1 MPDQS
6 KASVLPPLRASA
18 ISPRKAEKPLVV
30 WFRLYGAEKR
40 AMQAVAGKRRGA
52 HNAIALAGT
61 MAEIARLEAAA
72 LPVTPAEL
80 KAIAS
85 FKKVTG
91 DASIVPTLSAAMRD
105 SVLRSKTEGDEC
117 GPINPKAGLR
127 VTAA

>member
-1 MPDQS
+1 MSNATPASSQS
-6 KASVLPPLRASA
+6 EKSISDDALRQQKLGTRPL
-18 ISPRKAEKPLVV
+18 RKAEKPLVV

-52 HNAIALAGT
+52 HNAVALAGT

-85 FKKVTG
+85 FKRVTG
-91 DASIVPTLSAAMRD
+91 ESSITPTLSAAMRD
-105 SVLRSKTEGDEC
+105 SVVRSKST
-117 GPINPKAGLR
+117 
-127 VTAA
+127 VQHAA